1 MERGKGT
8 ANQAATGNRTSTRKA
23 TPAESRPRQD
33 YPWPWSGY
41 STHPDEMPL
50 PGYALLLATYGA
62 LFVPLWSVLWRRTS
76 GGRAASPGD
85 IVLFGIATHK
95 AGRILT
101 KDWVTSP
108 LRAPF
113 TEYVESQGGGEVAE
127 RSRGR
132 GLRRAVGDLLTC
144 PWCIAPWVAGALY
157 AGFLVHPR
165 AARLVA
171 AGAASVALS
180 DVLQHVFAASK
191 RLSR

>member
-1 MERGKGT
+1 MDREKGT
-8 ANQAATGNRTSTRKA
+8 ADRAATGNRTSTREA
-23 TPAESRPRQD
+23 TPAESRPRHD
-33 YPWPWSGY
+33 YPWPWTGY
-41 STHPDEMPL
+41 STHADEMPL
-50 PGYALLLATYGA
+50 AGYALLLATYGA
-62 LFVPLWSVLWRRTS
+62 LFVPLWSVLWRRTA
-76 GGRAASPGD
+76 GARAASPGD

-157 AGFLVHPR
+157 AGFLAHPR